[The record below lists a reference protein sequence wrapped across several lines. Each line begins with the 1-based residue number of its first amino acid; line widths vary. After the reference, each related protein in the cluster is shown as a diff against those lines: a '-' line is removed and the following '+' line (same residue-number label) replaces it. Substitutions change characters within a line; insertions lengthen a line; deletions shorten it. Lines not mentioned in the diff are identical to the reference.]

1 MTMTMTTGDTIRIH
15 LQAGDPI
22 SRAGISAELA
32 QGGAM
37 EVVEDPG
44 LASVALVVAE
54 QVDEDVQCTV
64 RRLRRAGVEAV
75 VLVVAT
81 IDDQGL
87 FGAVEAGVTALM
99 RRSEATSRRLEAAIV
114 DAHDGNGSLPN
125 DLLGRLMKQVNQLQD
140 HVLTPQGLHL
150 NGLKDREVEVLRL
163 VAKGHTTT
171 EIAQSLSYSERTIKN
186 VIQDVTT
193 RLNLRNRSHAVAWAM
208 RHGLI

>member
-44 LASVALVVAE
+44 LASVAVVVAE

-87 FGAVEAGVTALM
+87 FSAVEAGVTALM